1 MQIELSLISDK
12 NVEYQFF
19 EVVLDEESLSDIYQ
33 YHEKLWLNEIR
44 STILSYIDQSHS
56 NIHVASAAYKER
68 PKVYVSVIFTI

>member
-1 MQIELSLISDK
+1 MNNDCAKQ
-12 NVEYQFF
+12 
-19 EVVLDEESLSDIYQ
+19 SLSFMYQ

-68 PKVYVSVIFTI
+68 PKVCVSVIFIIQVQQ